1 MIPPAPEPFAWSR
14 RRWWLTTGAVF
25 LAHVGAV
32 LWLSDRSPRL
42 PAHSGTHPA
51 LRILDREQ
59 TAALPETLLAD
70 DPTLLVL
77 ANHEGFS
84 GAAWLAADY
93 DYEPVHWSEPVRWL
107 PLPLEQLGESFEL
120 FVRTNP
126 PPAFQLTEKL
136 PIRAGFRQLLP
147 PAETIRTQSVL
158 RVEGPIQLR
167 SAAPNLPVWPHH
179 DVLNPTIVEVA
190 VDSSG
195 QVQSARLAGWPD
207 ARSGLAEADGAALA
221 LARVLQFDPREG
233 GGGAPEGRGVVWG
246 KLTFHWHAQGRPRAS
261 GNPGNPPLPDA

>member
-1 MIPPAPEPFAWSR
+1 MTPSTQEPYSWSR
-14 RRWWLTTGAVF
+14 RRWWLTIGAVF

-32 LWLSDRSPRL
+32 LWLSDRSPL
-42 PAHSGTHPA
+42 VLAHHGNP
-51 LRILDREQ
+51 LKFRILDPDQ
-59 TAALPETLLAD
+59 TRALPETLLAN

-93 DYEPVHWSEPVRWL
+93 DYEPVHWSEPLRWL
-107 PLPLEQLGESFEL
+107 PLPVEQLGKSFER

-136 PIRAGFRQLLP
+136 PIRVGFLQLLP

-167 SAAPNLPVWPHH
+167 FAPSNLPVWPHT
-179 DVLNPTIVEVA
+179 DVLKPTIVEIA
-190 VDSSG
+190 VDSYG
-195 QVQSARLAGWPD
+195 EVQSARLAGSPG
-207 ARSGLAEADGAALA
+207 ARSGLPDADSAALA
-221 LARVLQFDPREG
+221 LARVLQFEPLEN
-233 GGGAPEGRGVVWG
+233 GGGATDDDGLVWG
-246 KLTFHWHAQGRPRAS
+246 RLSFHWHAKAPPRGS
-261 GNPGNPPLPDA
+261 GHTGKNLPPDA